1 MPWLEYGVGFSPGS
15 GLGRLI
21 AKLDMKKLHLGVQP
35 TADARL
41 APAAHEKRD
50 LLQHASLDLSP
61 ERISAGATAKTDVL
75 NEILSRETRAGFSRH
90 WGINE

>member
-1 MPWLEYGVGFSPGS
+1 
-15 GLGRLI
+15 LGRFI

-35 TADARL
+35 IADPRL

-50 LLQHASLDLSP
+50 VLQHASLGLSP
-61 ERISAGATAKTDVL
+61 ERLSAGATAKTDIL
-75 NEILSRETRAGFSRH
+75 NEILSRETRTGFSRH